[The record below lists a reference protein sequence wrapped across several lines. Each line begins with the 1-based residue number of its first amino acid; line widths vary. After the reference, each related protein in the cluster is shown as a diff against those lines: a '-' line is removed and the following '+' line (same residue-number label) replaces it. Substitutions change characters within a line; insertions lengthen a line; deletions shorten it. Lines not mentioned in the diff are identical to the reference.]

1 MLLPSCEVATEI
13 KTCGDKTVQQ
23 YVLWYQELGM
33 GDVNKVGGKNAS
45 LGEMISNLANAG
57 VQVPGGFATTSHAFN
72 EFLEQSGVNQK
83 IFDILATLDVDDVN
97 ELAKVGAQIRQW
109 VIETPFQP
117 ALEDAIREAYEQL
130 SSETKEASFAVRSSA
145 TAEDMP
151 DASFAG
157 QQETFLNVK
166 GFDAVMLAIK
176 HVYASLFND
185 RAISYRV
192 HQGYEH
198 QGVALSAGV
207 QRMVRSDKAASG
219 VMFTMDTESGNN
231 DVVFITSSFGLG
243 EMVVQG
249 AVNPDEFYVH
259 KPILAQGHQAV
270 VRRNIGSKLIQMV
283 YSDDAG
289 HGKQV
294 KIEDVAAEQRRVFS
308 INDEEV
314 MELAK
319 QAMVI
324 EKHYGRAMDIEWA
337 KDGNDGKLYIVQ
349 ARPETVRSREDV
361 QLIERY
367 HLKTKGEV
375 ICEGRAIGQKIGT
388 GVAKVLTSIDQ
399 MDQIEPGDVLVT
411 DMTDPDWE
419 PIMKR
424 ASAIVT
430 NRGGRTCHAAIIAR
444 ELGVPAV
451 VGCGD
456 VTDRIKTGDIV
467 TVSCAEGDT
476 GLIFSGKQEFE
487 IVTNRVD
494 TLPPL
499 PMKIMMNVGNPDR
512 AFDFARLPNE
522 GVGLA
527 RLEFI
532 INRMIGIHP
541 KALLDFNGQTAEL
554 QTEINEMIA
563 GYDSPVEFYV
573 ARLVE
578 GIATIASAF
587 YPKKVIVRMSD
598 FKSNE
603 YANLVGGDRYEP
615 DEENPMLGFRGASR
629 YISESFRDCFALE
642 CEAIK
647 RVRNQMGLTNVEVM
661 IPFVRTVNEASQVIE
676 LLKEQGLERGK
687 DGLRV
692 IMMCELPSNA
702 LLADQFLEHFDGF
715 SIGSNDLTQLTLGLD
730 RDSGIIS
737 HLFDERNDAVKALL
751 AMAIKAA
758 KAKGAYVGICGQG
771 PSDHSDFAAWLVEQG
786 IDSVSLNPDTVIDT
800 WLYLAE
806 AHG

>member
-1 MLLPSCEVATEI
+1 M
-13 KTCGDKTVQQ
+13 QQ

-117 ALEDAIREAYEQL
+117 ALENAIREAYEQL
-130 SSETKEASFAVRSSA
+130 SSETQDASFAVRSSA

-259 KPILAQGHQAV
+259 KPILSQGHDAV

-283 YSDDAG
+283 YSDDAS

-308 INDEEV
+308 INDAEV

-319 QAMVI
+319 QAMII
-324 EKHYGRAMDIEWA
+324 EQHYGRPMDIEWA

-367 HLKTKGEV
+367 HLKTKGDV
-375 ICEGRAIGQKIGT
+375 ICEGRAIGHKIGT
-388 GVAKVLTSIDQ
+388 GVAKVLASIED
-399 MDQIEPGDVLVT
+399 MDQIQPGDVLVT

-456 VTDRIKTGDIV
+456 VTDRIKSGDIV

-476 GLIFSGKQEFE
+476 GLIYSGEQKFE
-487 IVTNRVD
+487 VITNRVD
-494 TLPPL
+494 TLPSL

-541 KALLDFNGQTAEL
+541 KALLEFNDQTAEL
-554 QTEINEMIA
+554 QSEINDMIA
-563 GYDSPVEFYV
+563 GYDSPVEFYI

-615 DEENPMLGFRGASR
+615 EEENPMLGFRGASR

-661 IPFVRTVNEASQVIE
+661 IPFVRTVSEASQVIE

-751 AMAIKAA
+751 SMAIKAA

-786 IDSVSLNPDTVIDT
+786 IDTVSLNPDTVIDT